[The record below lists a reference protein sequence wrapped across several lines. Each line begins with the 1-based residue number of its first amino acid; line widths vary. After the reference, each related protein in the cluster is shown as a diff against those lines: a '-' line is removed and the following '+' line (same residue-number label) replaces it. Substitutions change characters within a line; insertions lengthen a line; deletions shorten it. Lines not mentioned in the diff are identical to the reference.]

1 MKNNEKNNDSQIIT
15 AMTIQASHGME
26 QPMSV
31 QNSPEQSCPDQS
43 EMNQKRADHDTAT
56 TPEDT
61 DLAVFAKFWQ
71 QQPLAVDATLPPD
84 APPSRAAKPSPAES
98 SAVESSS
105 AESTPPLT
113 KGSALH
119 TKNTAANTDNRS
131 PEMPSTAVQTSAVSA
146 DIPAITSQQSLE
158 QQSQAQS
165 SREQPSLQQAKQKQ
179 RQQRWWL
186 LWDAAGAL
194 VMAMMALWLL
204 IAQKNAIGYSAAALL
219 SLGVLGSLYSIW
231 HVHVPM
237 LAYAQWNSLGII
249 QFRYRRALLAIRY
262 NRINQI
268 AAVLLACFACG
279 LWLYQQF
286 QPQLL
291 PDLLVQI
298 YLFCGL
304 PLAVAIYFRCA
315 QRIKVQQAMLPH
327 LRQLLA
333 DFAEHEAP

>member
-1 MKNNEKNNDSQIIT
+1 MKNNEKNNDTQIIT
-15 AMTIQASHGME
+15 TMTTQAGHGMG
-26 QPMSV
+26 QPQHV
-31 QNSPEQSCPDQS
+31 QRSSDQS

-71 QQPLAVDATLPPD
+71 QQPLAVDATLPTD
-84 APPSRAAKPSPAES
+84 APPSRAEKPSPAES
-98 SAVESSS
+98 SP

-131 PEMPSTAVQTSAVSA
+131 TGIPSTAGQTWPLPA
-146 DIPAITSQQSLE
+146 DIPAITSQSSLD
-158 QQSQAQS
+158 
-165 SREQPSLQQAKQKQ
+165 QPSLQQAKQKQ

-204 IAQKNAIGYSAAALL
+204 ITQKNAIGYSAAALL
-219 SLGVLGSLYSIW
+219 SLGVMGSIYSIW
-231 HVHVPM
+231 HVHLPV